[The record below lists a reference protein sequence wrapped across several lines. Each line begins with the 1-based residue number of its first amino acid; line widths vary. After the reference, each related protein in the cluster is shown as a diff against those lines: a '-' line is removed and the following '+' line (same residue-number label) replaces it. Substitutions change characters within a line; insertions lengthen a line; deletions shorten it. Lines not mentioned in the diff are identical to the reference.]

1 MSRQQKP
8 HMDVRLAERLREKKA
23 ALDRYRPLPPGTLA
37 RLNEDLKVLSTYH
50 SNAIEGNTLSLHET
64 QMVVDYGMTVGGHS
78 LREYQ
83 EAANH
88 ARAYDYVVSL
98 VSGEQRN
105 APITLDIILTLHR
118 LVMTSILD
126 EAQAGQWRVVP
137 VFIRGSNMTPPP
149 ARDVPRLMREW
160 VEWVN
165 GPMGKQY
172 EPITRSAIAHHGIE
186 AVHPYVDGNGRVGRL
201 LLNLMLMREGYPPAL
216 VLKDWRIRYIHGLNE
231 ANTGKYGPLANLIG
245 QAVEACLD
253 LYLQACATIA
263 IPEEKDYLPLSDLA
277 REFGYDPE
285 YLSWLAR
292 YSRLEAVKRG
302 RRWYAR
308 RDAVEKYCREA
319 QQSQRRSQYRTPG
332 NDPEETI
339 QP

>member
-1 MSRQQKP
+1 
-8 HMDVRLAERLREKKA
+8 MDARLAKRLREKKA
-23 ALDRYRPLPPGTLA
+23 VLDQYRPLPVSTLS

-50 SNAIEGNTLSLHET
+50 SNAIEGNTLNLHET
-64 QMVVDYGMTVGGHS
+64 QMVVDYGMTLGSHS

-88 ARAYDYVVSL
+88 AHAYDYVVSL
-98 VSGEQRN
+98 VSEEQKN
-105 APITLDIILTLHR
+105 APITQDILLTLHR
-118 LVMTSILD
+118 FVVKSILD
-126 EAQAGQWRVVP
+126 EAQVGQWRVVP
-137 VFIRGSNMTPPP
+137 VYIRGSNMTPPP

-160 VEWVN
+160 MEWIN
-165 GPMGKQY
+165 GPRGEQY
-172 EPITRSAIAHHGIE
+172 EPITRAAIAHHGFE

-231 ANTGKYGPLANLIG
+231 ANTGQYGPLVNLIG

-253 LYLQACATIA
+253 LYLEACATSA
-263 IPEEKDYLPLSDLA
+263 TSEEEDYLPLADLA
-277 REFGYDPE
+277 REFGYNPE

-308 RDAVEKYCREA
+308 RGAVEKYRVEVE
-319 QQSQRRSQYRTPG
+319 QHISEQRDVTHQES
-332 NDPEETI
+332 
-339 QP
+339 